1 MKGHF
6 IVLEGID
13 GAGTTTQSRLLQET
27 LARDSV
33 PVHLTAEPSDGP
45 IGVIIRQILGGRIV
59 VKGMSGLRPPR
70 WPTMAL
76 LFAADRL
83 DHLESEILPN
93 LADGITVLSDRYVY
107 SSLLYQTETSGDFGN
122 LPWIE
127 TVNRLAPRPDL
138 TIVLDV
144 PAAIAAK
151 RRRTRREVE
160 QIYDDLELQERLARR
175 YRELPTRYA
184 GDHIEL
190 VDGSGDPAEVH
201 RACLDLVRKLR
212 GER

>member
-6 IVLEGID
+6 VVLEGVD
-13 GAGTTTQSRLLQET
+13 GAGTTTQARLLHEA
-27 LARDSV
+27 LVREDV

-45 IGVIIRQILGGRIV
+45 VGMVIRQALSGRLV

-76 LFAADRL
+76 LFAADRM

-107 SSLLYQTETSGDFGN
+107 SSLIYQTETSGDFGN
-122 LPWIE
+122 LPWVE
-127 TVNRLAPRPDL
+127 TINGLAPRPDL

-144 PAAIAAK
+144 GAAEAS
-151 RRRTRREVE
+151 RRLRHRREVE
-160 QIYDDLELQERLARR
+160 QIYDDGELQERLAQR
-175 YRELPTRYA
+175 YRELPARYA
-184 GDHIEL
+184 GDRIEL
-190 VDGSGDPAEVH
+190 VDGNGKPQEVH
-201 RACLDLVRKLR
+201 RACLELVRDLR
-212 GER
+212 GGR

>member
-6 IVLEGID
+6 IVFEGID

-27 LARDSV
+27 LTRDNV
-33 PVHLTAEPSDGP
+33 PIHLTAEPSDGP
-45 IGVIIRQILGGRIV
+45 IGLIIRQILGGRIV

-107 SSLLYQTETSGDFGN
+107 SSLLYQTGS
-122 LPWIE
+122 
-127 TVNRLAPRPDL
+127 
-138 TIVLDV
+138 
-144 PAAIAAK
+144 
-151 RRRTRREVE
+151 RRG
-160 QIYDDLELQERLARR
+160 
-175 YRELPTRYA
+175 PT
-184 GDHIEL
+184 
-190 VDGSGDPAEVH
+190 
-201 RACLDLVRKLR
+201 
-212 GER
+212 